1 MCKKY
6 TQLTIKERYTI
17 EILKQ
22 EGHTQNFIA
31 EKLARDKS
39 TIYREINRNKDDEG
53 IYHAEI
59 AELSA
64 KNRCKREKFRNLTEE
79 VKSEI
84 EEKLIIHWS
93 PEEISA
99 HLKNKR
105 NINISY
111 ELIYQ
116 YLDFDR
122 KQGGELYK
130 LLPHR
135 GEKYKKRN
143 IKTRRRVWKEA
154 KTRKLIDTR
163 PSVVTEKTEIGH
175 WEGDTVE
182 GKGHQG
188 GIGTFVD
195 IKSKFLIIR
204 KVKDKSSLEMK
215 NAVLDGFKNYP
226 KIVKTFT
233 FDNGTE
239 FSLHDQIEKELGT
252 EVYFAHPY
260 SPWERGLNENTNGL
274 IRKFYPK
281 GTDFSKVTDEDILR
295 VQNLINER
303 PRKSLNYKTPKEVL
317 YQDLLSKNSYSN
329 ILKAVS

>member
-1 MCKKY
+1 MCKNY
-6 TQLTIKERYTI
+6 TQLTIRERYTI
-17 EILKQ
+17 EDLIQ
-22 EGHTQNFIA
+22 EGKAQNRIA
-31 EKLARDKS
+31 EKLGRDNSTISRELARNRDK
-39 TIYREINRNKDDEG
+39 NG
-53 IYHAEI
+53 VYHAEKADI
-59 AELSA
+59 SA
-64 KNRCKREKFRNLTEE
+64 KNRCKRERFRNFTEQTQ
-79 VKSEI
+79 SEI

-99 HLKNKR
+99 HLKDKF
-105 NINISY
+105 NIHISY

-135 GEKYKKRN
+135 GDKYKKRN

-154 KTRKLIDTR
+154 KTRKLIDLR
-163 PSVVTEKTEIGH
+163 PSVVTEKSEIGH

-182 GKGHQG
+182 SKGHQG

-195 IKSKFLIIR
+195 IKSKYLIIR
-204 KVKDKSSLEMK
+204 KVNDKSSHEMK
-215 NAVLDGFKNYP
+215 NAVVGAFEHYSD
-226 KIVKTFT
+226 IVKTMT
-233 FDNGTE
+233 LDNGTE
-239 FSLHDQIEKELGT
+239 FALHDQIEKELKT
-252 EVYFAHPY
+252 PVYFAHPY

-281 GTDFSKVTDEDILR
+281 GTDFSEVSDEEILR

-317 YQDLLSKNSYSN
+317 YKDLLLKNIYSN